1 MKQIRQILAILGIV
15 VLVAM
20 YTSTLVFAFL
30 DHSAS
35 LGLLKASIAC
45 TIFVPVLLYGF
56 TLFSR
61 LLRMIRT
68 AIIRAAHPTD
78 PSLADFDSS
87 PIQSKTVHPTGSSR
101 GCTVC
106 LFARTFVSHNRLIYF
121 ISCQTKEKDRI
132 SVRPALFVL
141 MAFFFFLFLFSFVQV
156 LFHRYCFHTPR
167 YTPLLHKITS
177 FFCFPVSLLYE
188 TKNCFMTPPLRFS
201 LYHVNMSDVWRCSKI
216 FLITFLKFHPPALF
230 SMATILLS
238 VIALCTSLQ
247 RHFNS

>member
-61 LLRMIRT
+61 LLRHDDKDSD
-68 AIIRAAHPTD
+68 HPGG
-78 PSLADFDSS
+78 PSASLADFDSS

-141 MAFFFFLFLFSFVQV
+141 MAFFFFLFLFSFV
-156 LFHRYCFHTPR
+156 
-167 YTPLLHKITS
+167 
-177 FFCFPVSLLYE
+177 
-188 TKNCFMTPPLRFS
+188 
-201 LYHVNMSDVWRCSKI
+201 
-216 FLITFLKFHPPALF
+216 
-230 SMATILLS
+230 
-238 VIALCTSLQ
+238 
-247 RHFNS
+247 